1 MQTHAAK
8 VLANFGQ
15 EAQIGSIWSTVCLS
29 LVGQKS
35 TMLKNEL
42 LTTKKLGKQEI
53 LLTNVEN
60 YKFYRNM
67 IY

>member
-15 EAQIGSIWSTVCLS
+15 EAKIGSIWSTVCLS

-42 LTTKKLGKQEI
+42 LTTKKLGK
-53 LLTNVEN
+53 
-60 YKFYRNM
+60 
-67 IY
+67 